1 MPPRMTRR
9 DILAELAGAGGSVAL
24 AALALAGCGG
34 KPQEQPER
42 NSPDSNPAPS
52 AAKDLRKYVCGKC
65 GYVHDPA
72 ASDPARPFA
81 GLPATWKCPKCGSPK
96 SRFAPKS

>member
-9 DILAELAGAGGSVAL
+9 DILAKLAGAGGAAAL
-24 AALALAGCGG
+24 AALALVGCGG
-34 KPQEQPER
+34 KPQEQPEP
-42 NSPDSNPAPS
+42 NSPDPNAAPS

-72 ASDPARPFA
+72 ASDPAKPFA
-81 GLPATWKCPKCGSPK
+81 DLPDDWKCPKCGSPK
-96 SRFAPKS
+96 SRFAPKR